1 MIEKYELDILN
12 VIMNKKIQTKIK
24 ILYTYYMSFIG
35 IVGQLVFYAQGIKI
49 FQTKS
54 AKDVSILAFTFG
66 LISVTSWFIYGFVIR
81 DKPLII
87 ANFVAIIGAVFVLS
101 GIYFYG

>member
-1 MIEKYELDILN
+1 
-12 VIMNKKIQTKIK
+12 
-24 ILYTYYMSFIG
+24 MSFIG

-54 AKDVSILAFTFG
+54 AKDVSILAFIFG

-81 DKPLII
+81 DRPLII
-87 ANFVAIIGAVFVLS
+87 ANFVAIMGAFFVLS
-101 GIYFYG
+101 GIYLYG